1 MNLNGF
7 DKTVPYIRKTGIAGY
22 FQLIFHNFFDF
33 ILLNLVFTLTCLP
46 LITFGASYKAL
57 IQVCSK
63 YAEDKVVY
71 PIREYF
77 MYFKNEF
84 LKSTLYGLFFL
95 IMFFLI
101 DFSCVFYYNLSKQL
115 SLMFISAVVCAGCH
129 IVLTMLMNWFFPL
142 FTKIEQSFKA
152 LISNSFILA
161 FGNIKPTLFYLL
173 SVILCVTLIAFLF
186 PYSVPLVALFPFFI
200 VALASCCGTAEKI
213 NKAFG
218 IETDDEN
225 ADNDNKQ

>member
-1 MNLNGF
+1 
-7 DKTVPYIRKTGIAGY
+7 
-22 FQLIFHNFFDF
+22 
-33 ILLNLVFTLTCLP
+33 
-46 LITFGASYKAL
+46 
-57 IQVCSK
+57 
-63 YAEDKVVY
+63 
-71 PIREYF
+71 
-77 MYFKNEF
+77 
-84 LKSTLYGLFFL
+84 
-95 IMFFLI
+95 
-101 DFSCVFYYNLSKQL
+101 
-115 SLMFISAVVCAGCH
+115 MFISAVVCAGCH

-186 PYSVPLVALFPFFI
+186 PYSVPFIALFPFFI